1 MPREIIVSPSLLSAD
16 FRCLEKEIDRLHESG
31 CEYIHFD
38 SMDGHFTEQVTYGP
52 MVAAAL
58 RPLSDRVFDCHLMF
72 TNPEDHFEY
81 FARAGADVIHFQYEV
96 TDAHADYIRRI
107 HDLGCRAS
115 IVVNPDTPIPNVE
128 PFLSQC
134 DVVMIMGVFPGYSGQ
149 EFIPETV
156 DRIAQLREIIDTGG
170 HSTMIEVD
178 GGVNEDTA
186 ADVIGAGADILVS
199 GSFLFKH
206 PEGYGAAVDFLRRV
220 AAATD

>member
-1 MPREIIVSPSLLSAD
+1 MPRTIIVSPSMLSAD
-16 FRCLEKEIDRLHESG
+16 FRCLEAEIHRLHETG

-72 TNPEDHFEY
+72 TNPEKHFEY

-96 TDAHADYIRRI
+96 TDKHAEYVRRI
-107 HDLGCRAS
+107 HDLGCQAS
-115 IVVNPDTPIPNVE
+115 IVVNPDTPIERVAPLLPE
-128 PFLSQC
+128 C

-156 DRIAQLREIIDTGG
+156 ERIAHLREMIDTGG
-170 HSTMIEVD
+170 HSTKIQVD
-178 GGVNEDTA
+178 GGINEETA
-186 ADVIGAGADILVS
+186 ADVIQAGADILVS

-206 PEGYGAAVDFLRRV
+206 PQGYGAAVEFLRRT
-220 AAATD
+220 AAAV